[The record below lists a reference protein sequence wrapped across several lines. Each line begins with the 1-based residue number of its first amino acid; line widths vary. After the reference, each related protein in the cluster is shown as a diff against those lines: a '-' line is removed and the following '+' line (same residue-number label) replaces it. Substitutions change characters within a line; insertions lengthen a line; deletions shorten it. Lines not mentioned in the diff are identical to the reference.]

1 MSQKCKTHTHMLKYS
16 SSIDDSSL
24 KHTASRPYYL
34 DKQTTFIQESPK
46 KIPPSKLDSYA
57 EQIHSPKKFSPYV
70 YSQKKYTDIHT
81 IPNSKQMCI
90 LLLIHHSVKTYKHTQ
105 IKILQE

>member
-1 MSQKCKTHTHMLKYS
+1 MQDTYSYAEISKTHS

-24 KHTASRPYYL
+24 KHTASHPYSL

-57 EQIHSPKKFSPYV
+57 EQIRHPNVYV
-70 YSQKKYTDIHT
+70 YSQNKYAPIQDT
-81 IPNSKQMCI
+81 
-90 LLLIHHSVKTYKHTQ
+90 
-105 IKILQE
+105 KININLPT